1 MDDRE
6 LLEMAT
12 PMARSQPSIPQG
24 DPMNHTQSIP
34 YDDTPTG
41 HSYAAAWI
49 ALIGFFALDVLI
61 AVQIGALNHFF
72 G

>member
-1 MDDRE
+1 MTTAY
-6 LLEMAT
+6 L
-12 PMARSQPSIPQG
+12 
-24 DPMNHTQSIP
+24 P
-34 YDDTPTG
+34 YDPTPYEDTQTG

-49 ALIGFFALDVLI
+49 ALFGFFALDVLI

>member
-1 MDDRE
+1 
-6 LLEMAT
+6 
-12 PMARSQPSIPQG
+12 
-24 DPMNHTQSIP
+24 MNRTQALP
-34 YDDTPTG
+34 CDDTPTG

-49 ALIGFFALDVLI
+49 ALIGFFALDMLI